1 MEAKLES
8 ILQKVKSLCE
18 QNPEFKENLLSDFI
32 TSQAVTVSTKGNRID
47 HIYEYCIAEVLRRQ
61 AHDFYK
67 GFPLADIIP
76 QLEEDFIRM
85 ESFRRQDN
93 FGDFCLALYQQ
104 IEAITN
110 KLCCDSDFGS
120 VVDSMWG
127 QSAYVNADQKSL
139 GNRKE
144 SDYSIAK
151 LIFLK
156 KYDEKHKIA
165 LQNQS
170 AMDKMR
176 IVVYYLGYKALM
188 VNSDYNP
195 YKDFTDSLSDIY
207 SCRNLNHRGNV
218 PTDWE
223 KEKMDRI
230 LPMKSLNYFKYIGI
244 LAQYVEYVRN
254 NLSYIA
260 DLKKFADT
268 CEKKKVIIGPKT
280 VDITDEQ
287 RALVQRNLQIGSK
300 KH

>member
-8 ILQKVKSLCE
+8 ILRKVKSLCE
-18 QNPEFKENLLSDFI
+18 QNPEFKENLLSDFV

-67 GFPLADIIP
+67 NFPLADIIP

-110 KLCCDSDFGS
+110 KLCCNPDLGS
-120 VVDSMWG
+120 VVDAMWG
-127 QSAYVNADQKSL
+127 QSAYVTDSKSL
-139 GNRKE
+139 ESRKSE
-144 SDYSIAK
+144 YSIAK
-151 LIFLK
+151 LIFPK
-156 KYDEKHKIA
+156 KFAEKSVIT

-176 IVVYYLGYKALM
+176 IIVYYLGYKALM
-188 VNSDYNP
+188 VNSDYNT

-230 LPMKSLNYFKYIGI
+230 LPMKSLNCFKYIGI

-254 NLSYIA
+254 NISYIA
-260 DLKKFADT
+260 DLKSFADS
-268 CEKKKVIIGPKT
+268 CGRKKIEVSPTILGKIDLSQFESGMK
-280 VDITDEQ
+280 
-287 RALVQRNLQIGSK
+287 RF
-300 KH
+300 